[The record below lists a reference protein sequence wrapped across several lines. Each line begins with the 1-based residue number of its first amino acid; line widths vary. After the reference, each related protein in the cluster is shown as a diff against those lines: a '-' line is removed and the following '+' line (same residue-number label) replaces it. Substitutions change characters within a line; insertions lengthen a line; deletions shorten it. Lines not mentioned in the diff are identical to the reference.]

1 MQEYAVENA
10 SLRLLSRHYA
20 SGQISLAEYRIARHA
35 MLQALEAG
43 QPAPELPVLDEV
55 AEEPAQATMTHTPFA
70 ESGEWQVDATTMTA
84 ALAPPPPVAPEP
96 VRPDG
101 VVAESVERVQMS
113 ANSWILLVILLGV
126 AVIVALGILF
136 YVFRL

>member
-55 AEEPAQATMTHTPFA
+55 AE
-70 ESGEWQVDATTMTA
+70 
-84 ALAPPPPVAPEP
+84 
-96 VRPDG
+96 
-101 VVAESVERVQMS
+101 
-113 ANSWILLVILLGV
+113 
-126 AVIVALGILF
+126 
-136 YVFRL
+136 